1 MPEKERQNEM
11 QLSSNTNAL
20 CYVVRHGSTTLNAQ
34 NRFRGTANPPLDA
47 AGIRQAREVAKLLD
61 AIEISHIFSSDKQRA
76 MKTAEIIARGDGN
89 HIHHSANLRAL
100 NVGDY
105 SGELRTPETEA
116 EVAAFA
122 DTPDIPFPG
131 GESINQF
138 RARIQPCLQEACEIA
153 QHCGAPTVI
162 VAHSSIIHE
171 VGNWLYG
178 NHKCILVEPG
188 GMAAVYLKD
197 GKLAADA
204 IYKPICEHVNK
215 ATTLS

>member
-1 MPEKERQNEM
+1 M
-11 QLSSNTNAL
+11 QLADSSNVL
-20 CYVVRHGSTTLNAQ
+20 VFVVRHGETILNAEGK
-34 NRFRGTANPPLDA
+34 FRGTADPPLNSR
-47 AGIRQAREVAKLLD
+47 GIRQARDVAKLLD

-76 MKTAEIIARGDGN
+76 TKTADIIASGDGN
-89 HIHHSANLRAL
+89 KVHKTENLRAL

-105 SGELRTPETEA
+105 SGELRTKETEA

-122 DTPDIPFPG
+122 NTPDIPFPG

-138 RARIQPCLQEACEIA
+138 RGRIQPCLQEACDIA
-153 QHCGAPTVI
+153 LHCGAPTVI
-162 VAHSSIIHE
+162 VGHSSIVHE

-188 GMAAVYLKD
+188 GMAAIYLKN

-204 IYKPICEHVNK
+204 IYKPICEQVNK